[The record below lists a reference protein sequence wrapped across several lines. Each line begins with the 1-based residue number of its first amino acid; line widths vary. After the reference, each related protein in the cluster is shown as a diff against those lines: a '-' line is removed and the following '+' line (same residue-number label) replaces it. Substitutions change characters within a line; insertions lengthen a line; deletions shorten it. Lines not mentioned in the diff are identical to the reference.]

1 MAKKGLEYIAKIF
14 VYFLL
19 VALGAP
25 FMSTGDPIS
34 AYSDPKHWLACFII
48 ALIVATIE
56 FLIRLKKQ

>member
-1 MAKKGLEYIAKIF
+1 MAKKVLEYIAKIF

-19 VALGAP
+19 GALVAP
-25 FMSTGDPIS
+25 FVSIGDPIS
-34 AYSDPKHWLACFII
+34 AYSDPEHWLVCFII